1 MANKWLAAP
10 MANKWPVANSQII
23 VGMVPTSAE
32 SHVYKVEENDNV
44 TKFDSLY
51 YFRSRKN

>member
-1 MANKWLAAP
+1 MANKWLAVP

-32 SHVYKVEENDNV
+32 SHAYKVEENDNV